1 MSSRQSCYIKGKI
14 AVLILFLVI
23 QFGSIVG
30 ILSIL
35 KEENLR
41 NHVLDKTKS
50 VTKYCS
56 YQTNT
61 NNNQKKLEVSQTEN
75 TYSIPWLFFFATNA
89 ISLVIL
95 IIFLLADGSG
105 IRYAKL
111 DELHSIKKKLL
122 KGKFRKSFDITTKE
136 KSKKVTNSKTEAPPK
151 KDIITKSKV
160 SNRAALLKQYMDCV
174 TEI

>member
-56 YQTNT
+56 YQ
-61 NNNQKKLEVSQTEN
+61 
-75 TYSIPWLFFFATNA
+75 TNA